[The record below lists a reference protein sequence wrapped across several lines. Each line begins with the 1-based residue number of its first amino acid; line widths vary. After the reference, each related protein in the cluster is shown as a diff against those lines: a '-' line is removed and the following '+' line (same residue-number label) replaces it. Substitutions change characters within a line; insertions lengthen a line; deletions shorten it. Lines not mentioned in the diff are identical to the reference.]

1 MAHAVKRNGA
11 NIMHKV
17 IIIVVALCLSGLVQ
31 AQEKRRSPEQV
42 WNELFERRQKLEY
55 QHNKFL
61 ESTVK
66 GRQPGTALDIGMGQ
80 GRNSLFLAA
89 QGWQVTGF
97 DIAEVGVKL
106 AREEAQKK
114 GLKLEALVA
123 DVDKFD
129 YGKER
134 WDLVVG
140 MYMHEYVTRNTKKI
154 VDSLKPGGILVIEGI
169 HRDINRDS
177 LSGGRYGHRSNELPK
192 VFDRLRVVYYE
203 DTLALGDWE
212 KSGGTPVPIVR
223 MIAVKERAA
232 R

>member
-1 MAHAVKRNGA
+1 
-11 NIMHKV
+11 MHR
-17 IIIVVALCLSGLVQ
+17 IIIVIALCLSGLVH

-42 WNELFERRQKLEY
+42 WNELFDRRQKLEY

-61 ESTVK
+61 ETAVK
-66 GRQPGTALDIGMGQ
+66 GRQPGKALDIGMGQ
-80 GRNSLFLAA
+80 GRNSIFLAA
-89 QGWQVTGF
+89 QGWDVTGF

-106 AREEAQKK
+106 AREEAKKK
-114 GLKLEALVA
+114 GLNLQALVG

-129 YGKER
+129 YGRER

-140 MYMHEYVTRNTKKI
+140 MYMHEYVTRNAKKI

-177 LSGGRYGHRSNELPK
+177 LSGGRYGHRNNELPK
-192 VFDRLRVVYYE
+192 QFDRLRIKYYE
-203 DTLALGDWE
+203 DVLAVGDWE
-212 KSGGTPVPIVR
+212 KSGGTPVPVVR
-223 MIAVKERAA
+223 MIAVKEQSA

>member
-1 MAHAVKRNGA
+1 M
-11 NIMHKV
+11 
-17 IIIVVALCLSGLVQ
+17 
-31 AQEKRRSPEQV
+31 
-42 WNELFERRQKLEY
+42 
-55 QHNKFL
+55 
-61 ESTVK
+61 
-66 GRQPGTALDIGMGQ
+66 
-80 GRNSLFLAA
+80 
-89 QGWQVTGF
+89 TGF

-114 GLKLEALVA
+114 GLKLDAQVG
-123 DVDKFD
+123 DVFKFD
-129 YGKER
+129 YGKQR

-140 MYMHEYVTRNTKKI
+140 MYMHEYVTRNAKKI

-192 VFDRLRVVYYE
+192 VFGGLRVLFYE

-223 MIAVKERAA
+223 MIAVKESAA
-232 R
+232 GRSN